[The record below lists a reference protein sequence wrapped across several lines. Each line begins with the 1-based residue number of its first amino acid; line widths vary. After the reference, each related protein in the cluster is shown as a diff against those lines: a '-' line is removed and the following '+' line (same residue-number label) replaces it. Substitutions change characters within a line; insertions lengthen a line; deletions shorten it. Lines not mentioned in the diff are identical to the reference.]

1 MYQSTVSYLVAEAG
15 FEPTT
20 ARSRRMVEMTTQHS
34 RIVISPCFG
43 LSDCAKKPHRGF
55 FACLQV
61 IRPCCSHNLEGCRPR
76 VRTFAGKKETST
88 LWVLV
93 LIWLRRQDLNLQ
105 PSGYEPDELP
115 GCSTPRYE
123 IGAGDRGRTGTGLL
137 PRDFKS
143 RASAYSA
150 TPAFRS
156 QTMRFS

>member
-1 MYQSTVSYLVAEAG
+1 MHPSLKCRSTSLSSSINAKKAPFRVPFRVGCGGRIYEPWSTV
-15 FEPTT
+15 
-20 ARSRRMVEMTTQHS
+20 
-34 RIVISPCFG
+34 
-43 LSDCAKKPHRGF
+43 F
-55 FACLQV
+55 F
-61 IRPCCSHNLEGCRPR
+61 
-76 VRTFAGKKETST
+76 VRTVSIYYRRPYRLLTQTRGSALVCLSVNNKKRDAMH
-88 LWVLV
+88 LFLCY
-93 LIWLRRQDLNLQ
+93 WLRRQDLNLQ